1 VETAEGCFSHA
12 PVTGYKRSSMK
23 GIIFNLLEGYL
34 ISISGD
40 DGFEKIL
47 QQCTL
52 KTTDPLLIVAPGTYP
67 DADFLEIVR
76 AAATGLQV
84 PEAEFFRNFG
94 RYAIPRMAERYPN
107 FFTPFT
113 GPKDFLKYIGMVHLV
128 EIKKIF
134 LDAKVPDFSFQDTGP
149 NELIFRYS
157 SRRRLCHMVE
167 GLIEGL
173 AAYYKVKVSY
183 RQPHCLIKGDEV
195 CEFHIRFQDAS
206 KTELIDEQGLKSD

>member
-1 VETAEGCFSHA
+1 
-12 PVTGYKRSSMK
+12 MK

-34 ISISGD
+34 TSTG
-40 DGFEKIL
+40 GEECFEKIL

-52 KTTDPLLIVAPGTYP
+52 KTADPMLIVAPGTYP

-76 AAATGLQV
+76 AAAADMQV
-84 PEAEFFRNFG
+84 PEAEFYRNFG
-94 RYAIPRMAERYPN
+94 CYAIPRMAERYPN

-113 GPKDFLKYIGMVHLV
+113 CPKDFLKFIGMVHLV

-134 LDAKVPDFSFQDTGP
+134 LDAKVPDFTFLDTGP
-149 NELIFRYS
+149 DELILRYS

-173 AAYYKVKVSY
+173 AVYYKVKVSY
-183 RQPHCLIKGDEV
+183 RQPHCLMKGDEV
-195 CEFHIRFQDAS
+195 CEFHIRFQEAS
-206 KTELIDEQGLKSD
+206 ETEGVDEQGLKSD